1 VRTKT
6 VSLIWLFSALL
17 IMQACGYHNPYTG
30 SRYQEQADVA
40 VYISVWDN
48 RTNEMGL
55 ENLIFQKTADWLR
68 QINFLRITTDQ
79 ARADYLLSGTVLE
92 VDYPASAFSATS
104 TATTLNARI
113 QVEYRLIERTS
124 GKTLWQTTE
133 TIRSSGYPV
142 GADAIRTQSNK
153 NPALETIATEVGEK
167 IYLRLTDTL
176 TTTNGSEEV
185 PKVN

>member
-1 VRTKT
+1 VSIRPL
-6 VSLIWLFSALL
+6 SLIWLFSALL

-48 RTNEMGL
+48 RTNEMAL

-68 QINFLRITTDQ
+68 QINSLRITTDPD
-79 ARADYLLSGTVLE
+79 RADYLLSGTVLG
-92 VDYPASAFSATS
+92 VDYPASAFSTTS

-113 QVEYRLIERTS
+113 RVEYRLIERGS
-124 GKTLWQTTE
+124 SKTLWQTTE
-133 TIRSSGYPV
+133 TVRGSGYPV
-142 GADAIRTQSNK
+142 GADALRSQSNK
-153 NPALETIATEVGEK
+153 NIALETIATEIGEN

-176 TTTNGSEEV
+176 TTTNGS
-185 PKVN
+185 KQ